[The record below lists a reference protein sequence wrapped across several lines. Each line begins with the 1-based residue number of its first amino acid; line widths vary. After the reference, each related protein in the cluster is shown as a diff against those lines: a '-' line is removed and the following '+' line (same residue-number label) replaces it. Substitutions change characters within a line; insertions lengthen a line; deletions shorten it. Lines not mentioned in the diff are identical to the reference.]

1 MQKKGR
7 SRETNWQ
14 TLVSFFPPNWKH
26 LATETRAQVRVRGFR
41 SVDALMRTLLLHV
54 ARGYSLR
61 ETAVRARMARLARVS
76 DVALLK
82 RLRGA
87 EEWFHTLCVA
97 LLQAQGLELP
107 RAQPQLCLRLVD
119 STTIKEPGKTGSLW
133 RVHYSF
139 RVPELCCDAFT
150 LTPTKGV
157 GTGDSLR
164 QFPIAPGDHVIA
176 DRGYCHAN
184 GIEHVVSKG
193 GAILVRLN
201 TAALPLFTAHGRR
214 VPLLRRLASLRQAG
228 QIGAWSVHIQGATCV
243 IAGRVCAV
251 RKTEEAIKR
260 TEKQLRRNA
269 SKQGEA
275 LQPETLE
282 YAKYIIVFTTFDP
295 LTFSAGAVLH
305 WYRVR
310 WQVELAFKRLKSLA
324 QLGHLPKAD
333 EQSARAWLYGKL
345 FVALLTEQ
353 LIRRGQ
359 ALSPG
364 RSPKTSGG
372 PAIPLA
378 GVCFCL
384 PPNSARDRTG
394 AHITLRV
401 GFMAPYFSGI
411 HRASAPTQT
420 TGGRI
425 LFFVKLALMRLTP
438 VGAPDPRIC
447 VWSSTPFSILSG
459 AVLRGGICPG
469 SIRLGRPSTAIS
481 GGGEWEV
488 CGNASTIAC
497 VPWCGSSP
505 GAIRSP
511 LQRFWIRRA

>member
-1 MQKKGR
+1 MQKKRR
-7 SRETNWQ
+7 SQETNWQ

-26 LATETRAQVRVRGFR
+26 LATETRAHVRLRGFR
-41 SVDALMRTLLLHV
+41 SVDVLMRALLLHV

-61 ETAVRARMARLARVS
+61 ETAVHARMARLARVS

-87 EEWFHTLCVA
+87 EEGFHTLCVA
-97 LLQAQGLELP
+97 LLQEQGLEMP
-107 RAQPQLCLRLVD
+107 PAQPQLRLRLVD

-139 RVPELCCDAFT
+139 RVPELRCDTFT

-157 GTGDSLR
+157 GTGDSLT
-164 QFPIAPGDHVIA
+164 QFPIAPGDQVIA

-184 GIEHVVSKG
+184 GIEHGVSNG
-193 GAILVRLN
+193 GAIGVRLN
-201 TAALPLFTAHGRR
+201 TVALPLFTAQGRR
-214 VPLLRRLASLRQAG
+214 VPLLRRLAPLRQAG
-228 QIGAWSVHIQGATCV
+228 QIREWSVHIHGATRV

-251 RKTEEAIKR
+251 RKTEEAIRR

-269 SKQGEA
+269 SKQGEV

-282 YAKYIIVFTTFDP
+282 YAKYLSVFTTFNP
-295 LTFSAGAVLH
+295 LTFSADAVLH

-310 WQVELAFKRLKSLA
+310 GQVALAFKRLKSLA

-353 LIRRGQ
+353 LIGRGQ
-359 ALSPG
+359 ALSP
-364 RSPKTSGG
+364 RSSTKASGG
-372 PAIPLA
+372 TAIPLA

-394 AHITLRV
+394 AHVALRG
-401 GFMAPYFSGI
+401 GFVAPYFPGI
-411 HRASAPTQT
+411 NRASAPTQT
-420 TGGRI
+420 AGG
-425 LFFVKLALMRLTP
+425 
-438 VGAPDPRIC
+438 
-447 VWSSTPFSILSG
+447 
-459 AVLRGGICPG
+459 
-469 SIRLGRPSTAIS
+469 
-481 GGGEWEV
+481 
-488 CGNASTIAC
+488 
-497 VPWCGSSP
+497 
-505 GAIRSP
+505 
-511 LQRFWIRRA
+511 